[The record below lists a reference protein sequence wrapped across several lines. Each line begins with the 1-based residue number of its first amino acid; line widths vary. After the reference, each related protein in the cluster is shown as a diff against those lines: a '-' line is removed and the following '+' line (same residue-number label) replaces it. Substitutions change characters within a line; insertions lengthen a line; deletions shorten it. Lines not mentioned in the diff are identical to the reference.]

1 MDLSKEELEG
11 VINLFNHEAMIRVH
25 RIDMKTGFDKH
36 NMSDMLHVL
45 NSQPNREKRRIIQ
58 RFKDR

>member
-45 NSQPNREKRRIIQ
+45 NSQPNREKRRII
-58 RFKDR
+58 